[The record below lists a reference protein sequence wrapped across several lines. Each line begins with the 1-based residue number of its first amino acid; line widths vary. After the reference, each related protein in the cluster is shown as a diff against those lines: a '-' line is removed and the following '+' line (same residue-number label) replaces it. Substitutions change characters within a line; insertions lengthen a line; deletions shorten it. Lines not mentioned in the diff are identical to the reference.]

1 MASSSENLPLLIKRG
16 GLGNTRAWE
25 IGSVNDCSGINGGE
39 SSDSAEI
46 NRLSVVCG
54 L

>member
-25 IGSVNDCSGINGGE
+25 IGSVNDWLRNQRRE

-46 NRLSVVCG
+46 NRFSVVCG